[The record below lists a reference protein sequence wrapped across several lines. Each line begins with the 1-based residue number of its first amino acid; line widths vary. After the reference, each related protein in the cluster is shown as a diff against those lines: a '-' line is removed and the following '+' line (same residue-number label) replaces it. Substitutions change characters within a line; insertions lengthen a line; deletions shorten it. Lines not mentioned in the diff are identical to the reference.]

1 MKSTLEETALRQMS
15 AQKRSES
22 NLIEVK
28 KILFI
33 VLVINILTAVL
44 KTLWGYWTHS
54 ISMQADGFH
63 SFLDAA
69 SNVAGL
75 IGVWVA
81 SHPPDDTHPYGH
93 RKFETFASFCISVF
107 LFFGCFEILKNSYD
121 RFQNSVVPE
130 ITAASFIIMLGTV
143 GVNLALSRWENQKGK
158 VLKSEVLIADSF
170 HTKSDVFA
178 SLSVIASMI
187 GSWAGYPMIDPLVG
201 LIIAAIIGKV
211 GGQIL
216 MESSKVLTDYSRIH
230 PKEIHDLVMK
240 IHGIEECH
248 AVRTRGSMSHIYV
261 DLHIHVEP
269 QMPMVKA
276 HILAHQVE
284 AEIMKKFSD
293 VLEVVVH
300 LEPHIPQL
308 END

>member
-1 MKSTLEETALRQMS
+1 MAPGKNF
-15 AQKRSES
+15 ES
-22 NLIEVK
+22 NLSQVNRT
-28 KILFI
+28 LLI
-33 VLVINILTAVL
+33 VLVFNLSTAMV
-44 KTLWGYWTHS
+44 KAWWGYGTRS

-69 SNVAGL
+69 SNVVGL

-93 RKFETFASFCISVF
+93 RKFETFGSFCISVF
-107 LFFGCFEILKNSYD
+107 LFFGCFEILKSSYD
-121 RFQNSVVPE
+121 RFQSAAIPE
-130 ITAASFIIMLGTV
+130 ITPASFIIMLATV
-143 GVNLALSRWENQKGK
+143 IVNLILSRWENQKGTL
-158 VLKSEVLIADSF
+158 LKSEVLIADSF

-178 SLSVIASMI
+178 SLSVIASLA
-187 GSWAGYPMIDPLVG
+187 GSWAGYSFIDPLVG
-201 LIIAAIIGKV
+201 VIIAVIIGKV

-230 PKEIHDLVMK
+230 PSEIHELVMK
-240 IHGIEECH
+240 IHGVEECH

-261 DLHIHVEP
+261 DLHIHVAP
-269 QMPMVKA
+269 QMPLEKA
-276 HILAHQVE
+276 HILAHKVE
-284 AEIMKKFSD
+284 AEIMKKFAD